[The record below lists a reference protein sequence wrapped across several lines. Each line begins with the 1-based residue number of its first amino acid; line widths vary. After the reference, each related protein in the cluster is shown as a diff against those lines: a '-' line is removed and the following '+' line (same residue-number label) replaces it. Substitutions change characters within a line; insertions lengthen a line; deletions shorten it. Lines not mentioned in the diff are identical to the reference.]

1 MNSKNIF
8 RTEVDTSLSINNLS
22 HSDRF
27 ILIGSCFS
35 NQMSK
40 YFNRSCFNVLNP
52 FGTIYNPISLQQNI
66 FSAINNRIFDETNLI
81 QSDEVFLSWNHS
93 GRYFNKHEKLLLK
106 TINNEQEK
114 IHELISSNATIIV
127 TFGTANVYELISSN
141 KIVANCHKK
150 SSSSFK
156 KRILSVSEIVSSW
169 TEVLKSIN
177 NRIIFTVSP
186 VRHIRD
192 GLKENNLSKST
203 LLLAVNELCKEF
215 GNQTHY
221 FPSYELLIDE
231 LRDYRFYANDWVHPS
246 EEATDFIW
254 EKLSNEIFST
264 ETKSL
269 INKIGKIRR
278 DLAHK
283 PKYGISKE
291 HTIFLKNVL
300 EKINRIKNFTINYDW
315 NPEINQI
322 KSMILKSY

>member
-22 HSDRF
+22 HSDNF
-27 ILIGSCFS
+27 VLIGSCFS

-40 YFNRSCFNVLNP
+40 YFNKNCFNVLNP

-66 FSAINNRIFDETNLI
+66 YSAITNRIFDETNLI

-106 TINNEQEK
+106 TINSEQEK

-156 KRILSVSEIVSSW
+156 KR
-169 TEVLKSIN
+169 TN

-254 EKLSNEIFST
+254 EKLSNEIFSN

-269 INKIGKIRR
+269 IIKIGKIRR

-283 PKYGISKE
+283 PKYGNSKE
-291 HTIFLKNVL
+291 HTIFLKNIL

-315 NPEINQI
+315 NQEINQI
-322 KSMILKSY
+322 NSII